1 MDSIITKE
9 LASNIKFN
17 NVNITDRF
25 FGYYQNLIN
34 NEVIPYQ
41 WKVLNDE
48 LEGVEKSSAIKN
60 FKIAAKEME
69 GNFYGFIF
77 QDSDVYKL

>member
-25 FGYYQNLIN
+25 FGYYQNLIIN
-34 NEVIPYQ
+34 KGIP
-41 WKVLNDE
+41 L
-48 LEGVEKSSAIKN
+48 S
-60 FKIAAKEME
+60 ME
-69 GNFYGFIF
+69 GI
-77 QDSDVYKL
+77 K